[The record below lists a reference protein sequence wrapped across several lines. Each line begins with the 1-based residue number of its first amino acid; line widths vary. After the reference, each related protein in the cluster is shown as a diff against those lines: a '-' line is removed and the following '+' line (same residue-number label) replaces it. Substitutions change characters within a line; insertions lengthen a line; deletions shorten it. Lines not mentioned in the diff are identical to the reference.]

1 MSAQVAQMH
10 TLRWVSA
17 RPSSLPKVFVISPHC
32 SWVSTIQVD
41 THELTKNFQNVYS
54 ELKKDHEKVKI
65 TLSSVIFTCCRCGWQ
80 LYFFLCLYFT
90 AQLMVLSQ
98 CRCGDDPGVLDI
110 FYIPFLSDS
119 TVFYIAGLSLH
130 WIVTHGISF
139 AVAAFGSIP
148 MQTMINNS
156 LNHLCQKNQLHPSWR
171 AKAAPH
177 GQECRDQNN
186 ILMWS
191 KS

>member
-1 MSAQVAQMH
+1 
-10 TLRWVSA
+10 
-17 RPSSLPKVFVISPHC
+17 
-32 SWVSTIQVD
+32 
-41 THELTKNFQNVYS
+41 
-54 ELKKDHEKVKI
+54 
-65 TLSSVIFTCCRCGWQ
+65 
-80 LYFFLCLYFT
+80 
-90 AQLMVLSQ
+90 MVLSQ

-130 WIVTHGISF
+130 WIVTNGISF
-139 AVAAFGSIP
+139 AVAASGSIP